1 MKKAIVRI
9 KLAWEFP
16 NQMHDDDIVEIIEN
30 FELPNGYVEDSFEL
44 IKIEE
49 E

>member
-16 NQMHDDDIVEIIEN
+16 NQMNDDDIVEIIEN
-30 FELPNGYVEDSFEL
+30 FELPNGYVEDSWEFV
-44 IKIEE
+44 KIEE